1 MGCRSPESYRV
12 YIYRMVK
19 IVEVMAEMIIKGAE
33 VECDNCGKK

>member
-1 MGCRSPESYRV
+1 
-12 YIYRMVK
+12 MVK